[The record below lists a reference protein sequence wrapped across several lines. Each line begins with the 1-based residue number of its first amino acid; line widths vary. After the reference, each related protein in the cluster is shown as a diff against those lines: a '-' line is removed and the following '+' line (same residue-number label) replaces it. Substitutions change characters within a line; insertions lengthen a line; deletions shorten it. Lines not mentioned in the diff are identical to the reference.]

1 MIRLKIRNI
10 TFELNEET
18 GESTIKKNS
27 EDIPLHTKNPI
38 EAFNT
43 FWQSAG
49 TEMLNEIKNKLS
61 DHGFNRWTGE
71 RTTKEREAEICRK
84 QYP

>member
-18 GESTIKKNS
+18 GVSTIKKDG
-27 EDIPLHTKNPI
+27 EEILLHTKNPI

-61 DHGFNRWTGE
+61 DLGFNWWTGE
-71 RTTKEREAEICRK
+71 RTTKESEA
-84 QYP
+84 

>member
-1 MIRLKIRNI
+1 MRMIRLKIRNI
-10 TFELNEET
+10 TFELNEDT

-27 EDIPLHTKNPI
+27 EEIPLYTNNPI

-49 TEMLNEIKNKLS
+49 TEILHEIRNKLEAT
-61 DHGFNRWTGE
+61 GFNRWTGE
-71 RTTKEREAEICRK
+71 RVLKEREIKTCQK
-84 QYP
+84 

>member
-1 MIRLKIRNI
+1 MRMIKLKIRNI
-10 TFELNEET
+10 TFELNEDS
-18 GESTIKKNS
+18 GESAIMKDGEKLLLKA
-27 EDIPLHTKNPI
+27 ENPI

-71 RTTKEREAEICRK
+71 RTTKESEA
-84 QYP
+84 